1 MLTSVFRI
9 TVFRI
14 PSLYVISPLFTSVCR
29 KQASSTQLPCCK
41 PDKAAPYI
49 SNYAALIRTMA
60 TGSDGPA
67 VKNLQNRLANERS
80 PYLLQHA
87 SNPVDW

>member
-9 TVFRI
+9 TGFRL
-14 PSLYVISPLFTSVCR
+14 PSLYVFSPLFTSVCR
-29 KQASSTQLPCCK
+29 KRASSTRFPCCK
-41 PDKAAPYI
+41 PGGAAPYT
-49 SNYAALIRTMA
+49 SNYAALVRTMA
-60 TGSDGPA
+60 TGGDGPA
-67 VKNLQNRLANERS
+67 VKKHQNRLANERS

>member
-1 MLTSVFRI
+1 MLTSVSRI
-9 TVFRI
+9 GVFRI
-14 PSLYVISPLFTSVCR
+14 PSLYVISTLFTSVCR
-29 KQASSTQLPCCK
+29 KRASSTFLCCK
-41 PDKAAPYI
+41 PSRAAPYQNI
-49 SNYAALIRTMA
+49 SAVVRTMA
-60 TGSDGPA
+60 TGGDGPA